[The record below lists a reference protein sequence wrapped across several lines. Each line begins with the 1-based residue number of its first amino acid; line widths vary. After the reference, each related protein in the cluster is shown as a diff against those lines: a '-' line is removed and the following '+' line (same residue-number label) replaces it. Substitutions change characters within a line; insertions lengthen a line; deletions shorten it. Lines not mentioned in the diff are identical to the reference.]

1 MNIRL
6 KQVGLLLALFI
17 VGSCSN
23 DMIETSN
30 NSSLIEESYDEIDL
44 NSLKS
49 EFSFALARVL
59 NESEGVRKLI
69 KEEAIKQF
77 DYDYDVLYM
86 LVKDKKLRGGGTLEE
101 FLSKYMSKE
110 NLLALYKEMPTL
122 TVFVPVLPNDIFSA
136 EKWNV
141 AQEVPFVA
149 YKSKEN
155 QILFV
160 DNAGKVNTIKSN
172 EIPSFPIVV
181 VKPSE
186 RVILRSA
193 STRNF
198 KEANVVRAE
207 NGLNFVFEYE
217 EFNNLT
223 KVKTRVSPLDIPTQL
238 QKVFDAKKFAD
249 QNGIWQRDYVY
260 YNIMTKDGKGVFQKK
275 ISECVYF
282 LELTGIPDVVYHNI
296 SDQGDDPHHYDK
308 QPQSTRDHPVPRGP
322 EGYWY
327 NGNYEFLVKTYVSN
341 KNLVS
346 DEIIKAI
353 SIPPYDL
360 FELDLQAQ
368 GNRMPYL
375 VKGVKSIKRYYLP
388 EPLPLF
394 DWNIE
399 DYSTSIKISIIEK
412 DLQTTTQNVVE
423 TTTTFATNFD
433 FDLGLEEKVKV
444 GAKFGTSTTVQHR
457 VSTTVTTYLDS
468 DELQDVIVNFGDDII
483 IKNEMDSVGFTYCGR
498 RGEYRC
504 PIYEPALN
512 PKYNSGYYKL
522 GIIPLAQY

>member
-1 MNIRL
+1 M
-6 KQVGLLLALFI
+6 
-17 VGSCSN
+17 
-23 DMIETSN
+23 
-30 NSSLIEESYDEIDL
+30 
-44 NSLKS
+44 
-49 EFSFALARVL
+49 
-59 NESEGVRKLI
+59 
-69 KEEAIKQF
+69 
-77 DYDYDVLYM
+77 
-86 LVKDKKLRGGGTLEE
+86 
-101 FLSKYMSKE
+101 
-110 NLLALYKEMPTL
+110 
-122 TVFVPVLPNDIFSA
+122 
-136 EKWNV
+136 
-141 AQEVPFVA
+141 
-149 YKSKEN
+149 
-155 QILFV
+155 
-160 DNAGKVNTIKSN
+160 
-172 EIPSFPIVV
+172 
-181 VKPSE
+181 
-186 RVILRSA
+186 
-193 STRNF
+193 
-198 KEANVVRAE
+198 RAE

-296 SDQGDDPHHYDK
+296 SDQGDDPHHYDML
-308 QPQSTRDHPVPRGP
+308 PQSTRDHPVPRGP

-375 VKGVKSIKRYYLP
+375 VKGVKSIKRYNLQ